1 MIPYKRLVL
10 FIVVQSSSCVL
21 TPRTIACQAP
31 LSSTMS
37 QSFLKFMSVELVMLS
52 NHFILCHPFSFCP
65 QSFPAWGS
73 FPMSW
78 LFASGDQ
85 NIRVSAS
92 ASVFSMNIQDWF
104 PLGLTGLISLQ
115 SKGLSRVYSNTTDQ
129 NHQFFG
135 AQLSLWSNSHI
146 HTWLLEKP
154 WFWPYRPLLAKWCSV
169 F

>member
-1 MIPYKRLVL
+1 MV
-10 FIVVQSSSCVL
+10 VVQLLSHVWL
-21 TPRTIACQAP
+21 FVTPCTVACQAP

-65 QSFPAWGS
+65 QSFPASGS

-85 NIRVSAS
+85 SIRVSAS

-104 PLGLTGLISLQ
+104 PLGLTGLVQGTLKSLFQ
-115 SKGLSRVYSNTTDQ
+115 HYSSKPSIFWCSA
-129 NHQFFG
+129 FFIE
-135 AQLSLWSNSHI
+135 QLSHPYM
-146 HTWLLEKP
+146 TTGKTMV
-154 WFWPYRPLLAKWCSV
+154 WPYRPLLAKWCSV